1 MTIKDSTYVQINSV
15 NSLYLIC
22 RKVHGCLEEINGNKY
37 LVLVP
42 TNKSKEKIKKYEEQ
56 WIKIKDLIRS
66 INKKSDDY
74 NKKIY
79 ENKI

>member
-1 MTIKDSTYVQINSV
+1 M
-15 NSLYLIC
+15 
-22 RKVHGCLEEINGNKY
+22 
-37 LVLVP
+37 LVP

-74 NKKIY
+74 DKKIY